1 MTKTIRISSK
11 LFVKLL
17 QYFNDTTLTDNELL
31 ELTNQ
36 ISSELDDKLDKLVQR
51 DLFTR
56 YKTATTEEQREK
68 ARQKYL
74 DSVGIHKDFR
84 TDKEISF
91 SSSNCN

>member
-1 MTKTIRISSK
+1 MTQYIQISRE
-11 LFVKLL
+11 LFVQLL

-36 ISSELDDKLDKLVQR
+36 ISSELDDKLNKLVQR

-56 YKTATTEEQREK
+56 YKTAQTEEQREK
-68 ARQKYL
+68 ARIKYL
-74 DSVGIHKDFR
+74 DSIGIGKDWR

-91 SSSNCN
+91 SSSN

>member
-1 MTKTIRISSK
+1 MTKTIRISSE

-17 QYFNDTTLTDNELL
+17 QYFNDSTLTDDELI
-31 ELTNQ
+31 ELSNQ
-36 ISSELDDKLDKLVQR
+36 ISSELDDKLNKLVQR

-56 YKTATTEEQREK
+56 YKTAQTEEQREK
-68 ARQKYL
+68 ARIKYL